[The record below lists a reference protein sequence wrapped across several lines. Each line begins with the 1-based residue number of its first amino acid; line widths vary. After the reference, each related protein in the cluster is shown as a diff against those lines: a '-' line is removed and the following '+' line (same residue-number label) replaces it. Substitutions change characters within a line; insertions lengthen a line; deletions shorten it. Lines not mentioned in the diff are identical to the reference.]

1 LRTPNGKFNGMTLE
15 VVGNRR
21 SVLPRGVHGA
31 ADPHFACAVRS
42 FASMFPHRRFGGGA
56 LAVYLDGEPVVDVWT
71 GWSDRRGQERWSA
84 DTGAMVFSATK
95 GMAST
100 VIHRLVDRG
109 LIDYDAPVAEYWPEF
124 GANGK
129 QDITIRQ
136 VMRHRAGLSALRGAS
151 KNDLLDHQLMEQR
164 LAAAPPGYSFGRPA
178 YHALTYGWLLSGLA
192 RAVTGTG
199 MRELIRLE
207 LAEPLDTDGLHLGRP
222 PVEAPTRP
230 AQIIM
235 PQSAIQ
241 NPVFN
246 WVAPKI
252 AELQASAGFGSMYF
266 PGMKAVVQGDIPLLD
281 AEIPA
286 ANGVV
291 TARGLARMYGAIAN
305 RGEIDGIRFLSR
317 ELVAGLTGR
326 PSLRL
331 DRNLVVPLSFHLGY
345 HSIFVPGLMPGFG
358 HAGLGGSLGW
368 ADPAS
373 GLAFAFIHNRLL
385 SPFVLLDHSGF
396 VAVHAMMRRGA
407 AEARK
412 DGFERV
418 ADLGSPFSEP
428 GAVAG

>member
-1 LRTPNGKFNGMTLE
+1 MTLE

-42 FASMFPHRRFGGGA
+42 FASMFPGRRFGGGA

-71 GWSDRRGQERWSA
+71 GWADRRGRVPWSA
-84 DTGAMVFSATK
+84 DTATMVFSATK

-109 LIDYDAPVAEYWPEF
+109 LIDYDAPVAEYWPAF

-129 QDITIRQ
+129 ANITVRQ
-136 VMRHRAGLSALRGAS
+136 VMRHEAGLSALRGAG
-151 KNDLLDHQLMEQR
+151 KEDLLNHEVMEQR
-164 LAAAPPGYSFGRPA
+164 LAAARPGYSFGRSA

-192 RAVTGTG
+192 RAVTGKG
-199 MRELIRLE
+199 MRELIRQE

-222 PVEAPTRP
+222 PVEAPTQP

-235 PQSAIQ
+235 PQSGLQ

-246 WVAPKI
+246 GVAPWI
-252 AELQASAGFGSMYF
+252 AALPLSAGFGSMYF
-266 PGMKAVVQGDIPLLD
+266 PGVKAVAQGDIPLMD

-286 ANGVV
+286 ANGVA

-305 RGEIDGIRFLSR
+305 GGRIDGTQFLSSD
-317 ELVAGLTGR
+317 VAAGLSGPR
-326 PSLRL
+326 SLRP
-331 DRNLVVPLSFHLGY
+331 DGNLVIPLAFHLGY
-345 HSIFVPGLMPGFG
+345 HRLPFDVIPGFG
-358 HAGLGGSLGW
+358 HVGLGGSLGW

-373 GLAFAFIHNRLL
+373 GLAVGFVHNRLL
-385 SPFVLLDHSGF
+385 SPFVVMDHAGF
-396 VAVHAMMRRGA
+396 VLTSGLIRRGV

-412 DGFERV
+412 RGFDTV
-418 ADLGSPFSEP
+418 ADFGAPFFEP

>member
-1 LRTPNGKFNGMTLE
+1 VHRNGKFNGMTLE

-42 FASMFPHRRFGGGA
+42 FAAMFPGRRYGGGA

-71 GWSDRRGQERWSA
+71 GWSDRGGRERWSA

-109 LIDYDAPVAEYWPEF
+109 LIDYDAPVAEFWPEF

-129 QDITIRQ
+129 QDITVRQ

-151 KNDLLDHQLMEQR
+151 RTDLLDHQLMEQR

-235 PQSAIQ
+235 PQSTIQ

-252 AELQASAGFGSMYF
+252 AEIQASAGFGSMYF

-305 RGEIDGIRFLSR
+305 GGEIDGIRFLSR

-412 DGFERV
+412 NGFERV
-418 ADLGSPFSEP
+418 ADLGSPFPEP

>member
-1 LRTPNGKFNGMTLE
+1 MTLE

-21 SVLPRGVHGA
+21 SALPRGVHGA

-42 FASMFPHRRFGGGA
+42 FASMFGHRRFGGGA

-71 GWSDRRGQERWSA
+71 GWADRRGRVPWTA
-84 DTGAMVFSATK
+84 DTGTMVFSATK

-109 LIDYDAPVAEYWPEF
+109 LIEYDVPVAQYWPAF

-129 QDITIRQ
+129 ADITVRQ
-136 VMRHRAGLSALRGAS
+136 LMRHQAGLSALRGS
-151 KNDLLDHQLMEQR
+151 SMEDLLDHELMERR
-164 LAAAPPGYSFGRPA
+164 LASQAPGYSFGRSA

-192 RAVTGTG
+192 RAVTGKG
-199 MRELIRLE
+199 MRQLIREE

-222 PVEAPTRP
+222 PVEAPTQA

-235 PQSAIQ
+235 PQSAFQ

-246 WVAPKI
+246 AVAPMI
-252 AELQASAGFGSMYF
+252 AALPRSAGFGSMYF
-266 PGMKAVVQGDIPLLD
+266 PGVKAVAQGDIPLLD

-286 ANGVV
+286 ANGVA

-305 RGEIDGIRFLSR
+305 GGRIEGSQFLSP
-317 ELVAGLTGR
+317 EVAAGLTGR
-326 PSLRL
+326 
-331 DRNLVVPLSFHLGY
+331 RNLRPDGNLVIPLAFHLGY
-345 HSIFVPGLMPGFG
+345 HRLPLDVIPGFG
-358 HAGLGGSLGW
+358 HVGLGGSLGW
-368 ADPAS
+368 ADPES
-373 GLAFAFIHNRLL
+373 GLAFGFVHNRLL
-385 SPFVLLDHSGF
+385 TPFVLVDHAGF
-396 VAVHAMMRRGA
+396 VATSAMCRMGA
-407 AEARK
+407 AQARK

-418 ADLGSPFSEP
+418 ADFGSPFEEP

>member
-1 LRTPNGKFNGMTLE
+1 MRLE

-42 FASMFPHRRFGGGA
+42 FAAMFRGRRYGGGA

-71 GWSDRRGQERWSA
+71 GWADRRGRVPWSA
-84 DTGAMVFSATK
+84 DTGSMVFSATK

-109 LIDYDAPVAEYWPEF
+109 LIDYDVPVAEYWPEF

-129 QDITIRQ
+129 GDITVRQ
-136 VMRHRAGLSALRGAS
+136 VMRHRAGLSALHGAS
-151 KNDLLDHQLMEQR
+151 LRDLLDHEVMEQR
-164 LAAAPPGYSFGRPA
+164 LAAAPAGYALGKPA
-178 YHALTYGWLLSGLA
+178 YHALTYGWLMSGLA
-192 RAVTGTG
+192 RAVTGKG
-199 MRELIRLE
+199 MRELIRQE

-222 PVEAPTRP
+222 PVDAPTQP

-235 PQSAIQ
+235 PQSSIP

-246 WVAPKI
+246 AVAPKV
-252 AELQASAGFGSMYF
+252 AALKMSAGFGSMYF
-266 PGMKAVVQGDIPLLD
+266 PGMKAVVQGEIPFLD
-281 AEIPA
+281 AEMPA
-286 ANGVV
+286 VNGVA

-305 RGEIDGIRFLSR
+305 GGQIDGTQFLSR

-326 PSLRL
+326 RSLRL
-331 DRNLVVPLSFHLGY
+331 DRNLVVPLAFHLGY
-345 HSIFVPGLMPGFG
+345 HRVPFDVLPGFG

-368 ADPAS
+368 ADPDS
-373 GLAFAFIHNRLL
+373 GLAFGFVHNRLL
-385 SPFVLLDHSGF
+385 SPFVVVDHAGF
-396 VAVHAMMRRGA
+396 VATGTLLRRGVVA
-407 AEARK
+407 ARQR
-412 DGFERV
+412 GFERV
-418 ADLGSPFSEP
+418 TDFGSPFPEP